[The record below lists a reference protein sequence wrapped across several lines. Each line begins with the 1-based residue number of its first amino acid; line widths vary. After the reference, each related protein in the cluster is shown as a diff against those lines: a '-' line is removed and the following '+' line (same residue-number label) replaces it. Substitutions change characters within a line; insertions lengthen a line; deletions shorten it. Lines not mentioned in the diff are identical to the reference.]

1 MARAAASRGCHTCH
15 IKKPRSLMRRDALAA
30 GAERAVKSDV
40 NRNTRF
46 WRCVGFKDPVCP

>member
-1 MARAAASRGCHTCH
+1 
-15 IKKPRSLMRRDALAA
+15 MRRDALAA

-40 NRNTRF
+40 NRNTRV